1 VRALNQESATR
12 AILLGEL
19 SINQAGR
26 GQSVSKFPHSLP
38 KTGLDG
44 LKENWRSDLQS
55 GFFVFLVALPLCLG
69 ISIASGFPPSAGII
83 TAIVG
88 GLLVSRMNG
97 SFVTITGPAAG
108 LIVVI
113 LSAVQTLGEGD
124 PIAGYRYTLAA
135 IMLAGALQVF
145 LGVYR
150 AGQYS
155 AFFPTAVV
163 HGMLAAI
170 GIIIIAKQ
178 SHVMLGANPDPG
190 GILSTLAQIP
200 TSVLNLNP
208 VIAAIGLSGLAI
220 LIFWPW
226 VKHPKLKAI
235 PAPLVVLVM
244 GMVLAQILGLQHE
257 HWHPLMSEDELAKGH
272 AHLIAPQFLV
282 DIPDELA
289 SFFYFPDF
297 SKTFTLDFWG
307 AVISICLVSSLETML
322 SASAVDKLDP
332 CKRSSDL
339 DQDLAA
345 IGFGNA
351 VAGFIGGLPMIS
363 DIIRS
368 SANIEYGAK
377 TGWSN
382 FFHGLILLVFVAL
395 FPHLIHNIPR
405 ASLAALLVYT
415 GYRLASPKTFKHV
428 LEIGSEQLFLF
439 GVTIIGVLATDL
451 LIGVLIGV
459 AVKFGI
465 HLLRGVWLNNMLKI
479 HFGIERTGADTITVK
494 LLGSALFS
502 NFLPLKKALSE
513 LEGGKTLIFDFSD
526 GYLIDHTVMEFI
538 HEFCENY
545 AAQGGRCRYVGHALE
560 KFSDHALAARLMTA
574 DDRKK

>member
-1 VRALNQESATR
+1 M
-12 AILLGEL
+12 
-19 SINQAGR
+19 
-26 GQSVSKFPHSLP
+26 SKFPDSLP
-38 KTGLDG
+38 KTGLAG
-44 LKENWRSDLQS
+44 LKENWRSDLLA

-69 ISIASGFPPSAGII
+69 IAVASGFPPSAGII
-83 TAIVG
+83 TAMVG
-88 GLLVSRMNG
+88 GILVSRING
-97 SFVTITGPAAG
+97 SYVTVNGPAAG

-113 LSAVQTLGEGD
+113 LSAVEALGEGD
-124 PIAGYRYTLAA
+124 PMAGYRYTLAA
-135 IMLAGALQVF
+135 IMLAGAIQVF

-155 AFFPTAVV
+155 AFFPPAVV

-178 SHVMLGANPDPG
+178 SHVLLGTIPAHG
-190 GILSTLAQIP
+190 GILASLAQIP
-200 TSVLNLNP
+200 NSVLNLNP

-235 PAPLVVLVM
+235 PAPLIVLITGM
-244 GMVLAQILGLQHE
+244 GLAQVFGLQHE
-257 HWHPLMSEDELAKGH
+257 HWHPLMSEAELAKGH

-282 DIPDELA
+282 DIPDELS

-297 SKTFTLDFWG
+297 SKVFTLDFWG
-307 AVISICLVSSLETML
+307 AVISICLVGSLETL
-322 SASAVDKLDP
+322 LCTNAVDKLDP
-332 CKRSSDL
+332 YRRTSDP

-351 VAGFIGGLPMIS
+351 VSGFLGGLPMITE
-363 DIIRS
+363 IVRS
-368 SANIEYGAK
+368 SANVEYGAK

-382 FFHGLILLVFVAL
+382 FFHGLILLGFAAL
-395 FPHLIHNIPR
+395 FPHLIHNIPL

-415 GYRLASPKTFKHV
+415 GYRLASPQTFRQV
-428 LEIGSEQLFLF
+428 LKIGSEQLFLF
-439 GVTIIGVLATDL
+439 GITIIGVLTTDL
-451 LIGVLIGV
+451 LIGVTIGV

-465 HLLRGVWLNNMLKI
+465 HLLRGVWLNNMFKI
-479 HFGIERTGADTITVK
+479 HFSIERAGADTITVK

-538 HEFCENY
+538 HDFCENY
-545 AAQGGRCRYVGHALE
+545 KAQGGRCRHIGHALE
-560 KFSDHALAARLMTA
+560 RFSDHDLAARLMTA